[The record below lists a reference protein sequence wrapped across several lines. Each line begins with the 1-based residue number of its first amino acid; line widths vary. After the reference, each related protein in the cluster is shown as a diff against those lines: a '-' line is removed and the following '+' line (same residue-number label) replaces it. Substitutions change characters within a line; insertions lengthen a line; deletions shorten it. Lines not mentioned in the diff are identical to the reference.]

1 MNTIKPTIYGII
13 TIALIITIVAIKA
26 LPYLSYKR

>member
-13 TIALIITIVAIKA
+13 TIALIITIVAVTS
-26 LPYLSYKR
+26 LPYLNYSR